1 MPKPN
6 TLHQFAS
13 FNSIFTL
20 GVLTPDEVNMP
31 DETYRVNQP
40 QLQIFRSGGG
50 AENKVTTQY
59 EDALGKKL
67 EYFIDNVEVEGLLVP
82 NSKTRTTNAT
92 FISFEVSEP
101 YSMGLFIQT
110 LQIAATTAGYTNY
123 LQAPYLLTVEFIG
136 YDDDGDILVVDDGR
150 NLKRMFPLRF
160 TNIEF
165 DVSRSGTRYQV
176 ECIPWNEQALLDD
189 VDQSKNDIAIKG
201 ESIIQ
206 ILQNGEQ
213 SLTTVLNG
221 RYEELRKEN
230 KSAVSDEVVISFPNE
245 LATNF
250 NPPMQPNSAATDQ
263 GSTKP
268 GKSGGGGGILG
279 NVVKG
284 VVGGVVGNAIGGVL
298 QGQSLQGAFQGAVQ
312 GAVGNLLGGL
322 DANLGGLLTA
332 FKSGDVNA
340 LFQGITGFLGAQAPQ
355 DFEAFLS
362 MVTGQVMTKSSIG
375 EGLSRIA
382 QEAGSVSGLG
392 NARIIESFTEMG
404 NSPQPQVG
412 QVYDKKNK
420 VLTRAKNVIS
430 NNERVFQFPAG
441 TKTTRIIEEVVLV
454 SQWAKELKERAPDE
468 NGMVEWFKVT
478 TETFIKPGAS
488 QEQLTGE
495 PAKVYHYKVVPYMV
509 HSSHFQKPADPGLNY
524 SALRENAV
532 KEYNYIYTGENTDII
547 NFDIQINAAFF
558 SAIQADAGQNNLDY
572 KTGGTQNKVIKDV
585 EGQLVTNEG
594 TSAISGTGHSMN
606 RQVLN
611 LSTQGGGGA
620 GIDNAKIRT
629 ARMFQDVIINS
640 NVDLVSLDLEIFGD
654 PYFIFDSGMG
664 NYTAGSDGLNET
676 VDGTLEYQRAE
687 SDIIVNFRTPVD
699 YNEDT
704 GTMDFPEDTIPV
716 DAFSGLYR
724 ITGITNSFR
733 GGEFKQRLK
742 LLRRRNQPEDI
753 KQEGTDD
760 KATKVRDAEPN
771 EKSASPFNG

>member
-1 MPKPN
+1 MPKKN

-31 DETYRVNQP
+31 DETYRLNGP
-40 QLQIFRSGGG
+40 TLQIFRSGGG
-50 AENKVTTQY
+50 AENKVTTAY

-82 NSKTRTTNAT
+82 NNKTRLTNAT
-92 FISFEVSEP
+92 YISFNVSEP

-110 LQIAATTAGYTNY
+110 LQIAATSAGYTNY

-136 YDDDGDILVVDDGR
+136 YDDDGDILVVEDGR

-165 DVSRSGTRYQV
+165 DVSRSGTNYNI

-189 VDQSKNDIAIKG
+189 VDQAKTDISIKG
-201 ESIIQ
+201 KTIVE

-213 SLTTVLNG
+213 SLTTVMNG
-221 RYEELRKEN
+221 RFEELRKEN
-230 KSAVSDEVVISFPNE
+230 KSALADEIVVSFPDE

-263 GSTKP
+263 GSTKSS
-268 GKSGGGGGILG
+268 GGGGGGILG

-298 QGQSLQGAFQGAVQ
+298 QGQSLQGAVQ

-362 MVTGQVMTKSSIG
+362 MITGQVFTRSSIG

-382 QEAGSVSGLG
+382 QEAGSINGIG
-392 NARIIESFTEMG
+392 NARIIESFTEAGTAPM
-404 NSPQPQVG
+404 PQVG

-430 NNERVFQFPAG
+430 NDERVFQFPAA
-441 TKTTRIIEEVVLV
+441 TKATRMIEEVVLS

-468 NGMVEWFKVT
+468 NGMVEWFKIT
-478 TETFIKPGAS
+478 TETFVKPGAA

-558 SAIQADAGQNNLDY
+558 AALQADAGQNNLDF
-572 KTGGTQNKVIKDV
+572 KTGGMQNKVIQDKD
-585 EGQLVTNEG
+585 GQLVTNEA
-594 TSAISGTGHSMN
+594 TSAISSTGSNIQREKVSM
-606 RQVLN
+606 
-611 LSTQGGGGA
+611 SSQGGGGA
-620 GIDNAKIRT
+620 GIDNSKIRT
-629 ARMFQDVIINS
+629 ARLFHDIIINS
-640 NVDLVSLDLEIFGD
+640 DVDLVSLDLEIFGD

-676 VDGTLEYQRAE
+676 VDGSLEYQRAE
-687 SDIIVNFRTPVD
+687 ADIIVNFRTPVD
-699 YNEDT
+699 YNEDK
-704 GTMDFPEDTIPV
+704 GTMDFPEDTVPV

-724 ITGITNSFR
+724 ITSITNSFR

-753 KQEGTDD
+753 KQEGTND
-760 KATKVRDAEPN
+760 KAVKVTDAQPN
-771 EKSASPFNG
+771 QVAASPF